1 MINLRQSALL
11 VLSCLAIAA
20 LGAPAAAKTVTM
32 TDNDITLG
40 NPKAKVTV
48 VEYASLSCSHCAH
61 FNTDVFPA
69 FKAKYIDTGK
79 VRYVFREF
87 LTEPVQ
93 VAAAGFLTARCAGKQ
108 NYFKV
113 VDGVFRSQAEI
124 FATRDLGPSLTRI
137 AKSVG
142 IDEDG
147 LKACLSDDT
156 ALKALSDRVA
166 RFSKAENITS
176 TPTFVVNGIKLK
188 GGHTLEDLD
197 AAIAEAKK
205 APK

>member
-1 MINLRQSALL
+1 
-11 VLSCLAIAA
+11 
-20 LGAPAAAKTVTM
+20 M

-69 FKAKYIDTGK
+69 FKTKYIDTGK

-166 RFSKAENITS
+166 RFSKSENITS
-176 TPTFVVNGIKLK
+176 TPTFVVNGNKLK

-197 AAIAEAKK
+197 AAIAEARK

>member
-1 MINLRQSALL
+1 MINLRQTALL
-11 VLSCLAIAA
+11 ALSCLAIAA
-20 LGAPAAAKTVTM
+20 FGAPAAAKTVTM
-32 TDNDITLG
+32 TDNDIALG

-61 FNTDVFPA
+61 FNADVFPA

-79 VRYVFREF
+79 VRFVFREF

-108 NYFKV
+108 NYFTV

-124 FATRDLGPSLTRI
+124 FATRDLGPSLTRV

-147 LKACLSDDT
+147 LKACLSDT
-156 ALKALSDRVA
+156 KALKALGDRVE
-166 RFSKAENITS
+166 RFSKEGNITS
-176 TPTFVVNGIKLK
+176 TPTFVINGNQLK
-188 GGHTLEDLD
+188 GGHTLDDLD

>member
-1 MINLRQSALL
+1 
-11 VLSCLAIAA
+11 
-20 LGAPAAAKTVTM
+20 M

-40 NPKAKVTV
+40 NPKARVTV

-147 LKACLSDDT
+147 LKACLSDDK

-166 RFSKAENITS
+166 RFSKEADITS
-176 TPTFVVNGIKLK
+176 TPTFVVNGNKLK

-197 AAIAEAKK
+197 TAISEAKK

>member
-20 LGAPAAAKTVTM
+20 FAAPATAKTITM
-32 TDNDITLG
+32 TDTDIALG

-124 FATRDLGPSLTRI
+124 FATRDLGPTLTRI

-147 LKACLSDDT
+147 LKACLSDDK

-166 RFSKAENITS
+166 RFSKEADITS
-176 TPTFVVNGIKLK
+176 TPTFVVNGNKLK

-197 AAIAEAKK
+197 TAIAEAKK